1 MKKGVK
7 LYIRNLKPMMR
18 NSNYLLLFC
27 FTLLNLSNTFAQYS
41 NHSGKVSDNL
51 TPSKAIYF
59 DWINRNWYGSNE
71 KKIEANLKFFKWLH
85 DEYGMQLDIY
95 LMDAA
100 DIDQGP
106 NCASDIGLSA
116 YGSLETPWFE
126 KRFPNT
132 FGPLAELAKS
142 FNCRLGVWLGPD
154 GYGKTPEEAT
164 KRKEM
169 LVKFCK
175 EYHFALFKFDACCS
189 DLSPDN
195 QQYFIETM
203 KECRKY
209 SPDLI
214 VLNHRITLNDE
225 ARKQT
230 TTFLWEGR
238 ETYVDVNISNDT
250 PAPHH
255 RAANMTRGL
264 PPDLNRLTEDHGV
277 CFSSALDAWDDDLI
291 LQAFNRNLI
300 LSPEIYGN
308 PALLNDE
315 NLPRLAR
322 IYNIHRLY
330 NDILVNG
337 IQLPEET
344 YGKFAVSRGDD
355 KTRLITLR
363 NLTWQPLQ
371 VTVKLDE
378 SIGLKSAGNVEILQ
392 YHPVEK
398 FLGSFKSGSEVV
410 VTVLPFRTSLIKV
423 STLPNPEF
431 VLKGSAYQVV
441 KNIPN
446 EPVLINLL
454 GSAGEKISIS
464 LSEIQGKYKKASLNG
479 KDISS
484 VMSGK
489 TANFTFPGK
498 KKDISFLNKIGN
510 LQLSTLP
517 VNCEK
522 YIETCN
528 FAVDNNALEV
538 RALQLSG
545 ETRFA
550 PVKACRDAFFQ
561 DTLFSGIGV
570 WDKFA
575 FDGDMKTVF
584 KVRLYKYTKLR
595 QNNGSFRLD
604 LGESQTLDKLVF
616 KGIPEN
622 YNPEAVEVS
631 TDLSSWNPVRF
642 RVMNDE
648 MSVDFKQNKS
658 FRYLRLAKSPSE
670 VAEIEGFSNQK
681 AVDRKLWKASN
692 LLGMVKENSAKLCWK
707 YEGKLGRLG
716 KSANLTVTVPAN
728 CSEGSVFAWM
738 MVDNK
743 IVAANDRAPS
753 FPYNNWEHYGIA
765 DKNLTFYIPLDEKLE
780 EKTVQVM
787 LLTTDEKL
795 LDMKPEVWLNNPDIY
810 EKAELKLE

>member
-1 MKKGVK
+1 MKKH
-7 LYIRNLKPMMR
+7 LYIL
-18 NSNYLLLFC
+18 SVC
-27 FTLLNLSNTFAQYS
+27 ILNLQFIVAQNPITSNLEINKF
-41 NHSGKVSDNL
+41 
-51 TPSKAIYF
+51 TPSKSIYF

-71 KKIEANLKFFKWLH
+71 KKIEANLKYFKWLH

-106 NCASDIGLSA
+106 NCASDIGLPA
-116 YGSLETPWFE
+116 YGSLETPWFQN
-126 KRFPNT
+126 RFPNG
-132 FGPLAELAKS
+132 FGPLVELAKS

-154 GYGKTPEEAT
+154 GYGKTPEEAL

-175 EYHFALFKFDACCS
+175 EYNFALFKFDACCS
-189 DLSPDN
+189 DLSPEN

-203 KECRKY
+203 KECREY

-214 VLNHRITLNDE
+214 VLNHRITLNEE
-225 ARKQT
+225 ALKQT

-238 ETYVDVNISNDT
+238 ETYVDVNIANDT

-255 RAANMTRGL
+255 RASNLTRGL

-337 IQLPEET
+337 IQLPEEK

-363 NLTWQPLQ
+363 NLTWQQLQ

-378 SIGLKSAGNVEILQ
+378 SIGLNSSGNVDVLQ

-410 VTVLPFRTSLIKV
+410 VTILPFRASLIKV
-423 STLPNPEF
+423 STQPNPEF

-454 GSAGEKISIS
+454 GSPGEKISIS
-464 LSEIQGKYKKASLNG
+464 LSDLQGKYKKASLNG

-484 VMSGK
+484 VLSGK
-489 TANFTFPGK
+489 TADFTFPGQK
-498 KKDISFLNKIGN
+498 KNIDFLRKIGD

-517 VNCEK
+517 ENPEM
-522 YIETCN
+522 YMESCN

-570 WDKFA
+570 WDKYA
-575 FDGDMKTVF
+575 FDGDLNTAF
-584 KVRLYKYTKLR
+584 KVRLYDYRKMQ

-604 LGESQTLDKLVF
+604 LGESKLLDKLVL

-622 YNPEAVEVS
+622 YNPEIVETS
-631 TDLSSWNPVRF
+631 T
-642 RVMNDE
+642 
-648 MSVDFKQNKS
+648 
-658 FRYLRLAKSPSE
+658 
-670 VAEIEGFSNQK
+670 
-681 AVDRKLWKASN
+681 ASG
-692 LLGMVKENSAKLCWK
+692 LKFVE
-707 YEGKLGRLG
+707 
-716 KSANLTVTVPAN
+716 
-728 CSEGSVFAWM
+728 
-738 MVDNK
+738 
-743 IVAANDRAPS
+743 
-753 FPYNNWEHYGIA
+753 
-765 DKNLTFYIPLDEKLE
+765 IPL
-780 EKTVQVM
+780 KTS
-787 LLTTDEKL
+787 LSND
-795 LDMKPEVWLNNPDIY
+795 LDSPRSRRKEPLFCCN
-810 EKAELKLE
+810 LR